1 MPFIVQDLAR
11 TRTAQWLREVRSGH
25 RSAWNDRLRCFEVLG
40 GILSAYRAPRL
51 DDRWGQPPVSPTHLL
66 QDVARGAHFG
76 SAESVYQRWRAEQS
90 DDAIQRWAGPDP
102 SVKPREAFVAEAKI
116 VSFWPYRAG
125 ALAVM
130 DLFEMSLVEAAECY
144 LRALGAWA
152 SDNVALAACVPTG
165 PPPCVAED
173 LGALARRAFVRHPAR
188 RPCADAAASRLESL
202 AIILVAAVLDD
213 ASMTPLGAFNMV
225 RDETSRL
232 LSEPPA
238 PIAARVSD
246 VMNELA
252 DRLLHH
258 SSADKILTADQ
269 AWKLKT
275 EMTGLL
281 ALLADGDELD
291 EPDGRGNEG
300 SDG

>member
-1 MPFIVQDLAR
+1 MPFIAQDLAH
-11 TRTAQWLREVRSGH
+11 TRTARWLREVRSGNS
-25 RSAWNDRLRCFEVLG
+25 SAWEDRLRCFEALG

-51 DDRWGQPPVSPTHLL
+51 DGRWSQPPVSPPHLL

-102 SVKPREAFVAEAKI
+102 GVKPREAFVAEAKI

-125 ALAVM
+125 ALAVV
-130 DLFEMSLVEAAECY
+130 DLFEMSLTEVAECY

-152 SDNVALAACVPTG
+152 SDNPALAACVPTG
-165 PPPCVAED
+165 SPPCVAED

-188 RPCADAAASRLESL
+188 CSRADAAAARLESL
-202 AIILVAAVLDD
+202 AGMLVAAILDD

-225 RDETSRL
+225 RDETLRL

-246 VMNELA
+246 AMNELA
-252 DRLLHH
+252 DRLLHR
-258 SSADKILTADQ
+258 SEAGQILTADQ
-269 AWKLKT
+269 ARKLKA

-291 EPDGRGNEG
+291 KPGGRQDEE